1 MDPSQLT
8 QKELRDIDIYRQ
20 TPIRFLGYANEI
32 GEAFR
37 SVVHVSLVRLTY
49 VISIGYVCADAL
61 DKSRKAY
68 KLQYPS
74 AKDRRQEV
82 TTTAVDALVWQGFA
96 SVVIPGFTINRVCAL
111 SNALLRRTTIG
122 TPISKAITTIIGL
135 STIPFIVHPIDAFVE
150 HAMEKTIRPYY
161 PKPAPLPETAADRT
175 IFT

>member
-1 MDPSQLT
+1 MFT
-8 QKELRDIDIYRQ
+8 
-20 TPIRFLGYANEI
+20 
-32 GEAFR
+32 
-37 SVVHVSLVRLTY
+37 
-49 VISIGYVCADAL
+49 VIF
-61 DKSRKAY
+61 

-96 SVVIPGFTINRVCAL
+96 SVAIPGFTINRVCAL
-111 SNALLRRTTIG
+111 SNALLRRFVFFLSSHFNFFDYFRTTIG
-122 TPISKAITTIIGL
+122 TPMSKAITTIIGL